1 MKENLNLS
9 YKEIDGIFYPEIQ
22 ISRNKEV
29 DQKPLGKYGQMAL
42 NYLKNNHQSRYSLLL
57 AQGELMEKMH
67 QVNEEA
73 YQRLEV
79 LMEQMLK
86 TDPIMNPENTME
98 SFKHRKRIKETAEE
112 IVLHEIVY
120 KMR

>member
-1 MKENLNLS
+1 MKENLEIN

-22 ISRNKEV
+22 ISKNKEA
-29 DQKPLGKYGQMAL
+29 DQKPLGKYGQMAM

-57 AQGELMEKMH
+57 AQVELMEKMH

-73 YQRLEV
+73 DQRMEV

-86 TDPIMNPENTME
+86 TDPIVNPENTME
-98 SFKHRKRIKETAEE
+98 SFKHRERIKETAQE

>member
-1 MKENLNLS
+1 MKENLNLN
-9 YKEIDGIFYPEIQ
+9 YKEIDGILYPEIQ
-22 ISRNKEV
+22 ISKNKEM
-29 DQKPLGKYGQMAL
+29 DQTPLGKYGQMAL
-42 NYLKNNHQSRYSLLL
+42 NYLKNNHQNRYSLLL

-73 YQRLEV
+73 HQRLEI
-79 LMEQMLK
+79 LIEQMLK

-98 SFKHRKRIKETAEE
+98 SFKRREKIKETAEE

>member
-1 MKENLNLS
+1 MKENLNLN
-9 YKEIDGIFYPEIQ
+9 YKEIDGILYPEIQ
-22 ISRNKEV
+22 ISKNKEM
-29 DQKPLGKYGQMAL
+29 DQTPLGKYGQMAL
-42 NYLKNNHQSRYSLLL
+42 NYLKNNHQNRYSLLL
-57 AQGELMEKMH
+57 AQEELMEKMH

-73 YQRLEV
+73 HQRLEI
-79 LMEQMLK
+79 LIEQMLK

-98 SFKHRKRIKETAEE
+98 NFKHREKIKETAEE